1 LLNEVYQRLD
11 PVAFKVGPV
20 SVQWYGLFYIIGFLL
35 AALLVSRLARRWEI
49 AFDWDSILTMLIA
62 CMLGAIAGG
71 RIGYILFYGNG
82 YYFEHPE
89 KILAFP
95 ISGMSYH
102 GGMIGLAVGLVVT
115 SRVLKVP
122 LLSLGDLASV
132 STPIGLGLVR
142 VANFINGELWGSAT
156 DLPWGVVFEAAG
168 PLPRHPSQLYEAFLE
183 GAVLLAVLYALAR
196 RKPPLPQG
204 SYFGVYLIGYGVF
217 RIAVEF
223 IRQPDAQIGYLLGTT
238 WLTMGMLLTLPMV
251 LGGIVM
257 LYVAL
262 KRNEPQRGQ
271 LVQED

>member
-1 LLNEVYQRLD
+1 
-11 PVAFKVGPV
+11 
-20 SVQWYGLFYIIGFLL
+20 
-35 AALLVSRLARRWEI
+35 
-49 AFDWDSILTMLIA
+49 
-62 CMLGAIAGG
+62 
-71 RIGYILFYGNG
+71 
-82 YYFEHPE
+82 
-89 KILAFP
+89 
-95 ISGMSYH
+95 
-102 GGMIGLAVGLVVT
+102 AVGLVVT